1 MTWNY
6 SKLNGKICEVFGTQ
20 RKFAEA
26 MGISEHSISKKLNGE
41 VGWKQTEIKKACDV
55 LDLNLND
62 IPIYFF
68 AH

>member
-41 VGWKQTEIKKACDV
+41 VGWKQAEIKKACDV
-55 LDLNLND
+55 LNLKLVD

-68 AH
+68 TH